1 MTRYFSKADLDRL
14 SQQHADLGDRY
25 SKLQDAI
32 LARTFKSARAQEYAR
47 QALGRRLDEMSRSIA
62 FVFEL
67 LPPEKEDIPERD
79 SRIAATMLLQSFFI
93 NVQGCLDNLAWI
105 WVYETGLE
113 DPDGGEMRR
122 GLVGLGRDYRYL
134 MKTFSDG
141 FRTYV
146 RGLKKWMKHISEF
159 RDTVAHRIPLYI
171 PPYIIDDKDVAEYNR
186 LGQEVNAAVSRG
198 DMEAYDT
205 LRKQQDALGKYR
217 PWMNHSPTEGSP
229 VCVFHPQILQDFVTI
244 DEITRKLFTEIDN
257 FKPTPKPASWWSR
270 LKSALARLRPGN
282 W

>member
-1 MTRYFSKADLDRL
+1 MTGYFPKEEVDRL
-14 SQQHADLGDRY
+14 NQRRADVETLF

-32 LARTFKSARAQEYAR
+32 LARTFKSGRAQEYAR
-47 QALGRRLDEMSRSIA
+47 QGLGRRLDEMSRSIA
-62 FVFEL
+62 FIFEL

-79 SRIAATMLLQSFFI
+79 DRIAATMLLQSFFI

-122 GLVGLGRDYRYL
+122 GYVGLGRDYRYL
-134 MKTFSDG
+134 MKTFSDS
-141 FRTYV
+141 FRTYI
-146 RGLKKWMKHISEF
+146 RGLKKWMKHVSEF

-171 PPYIIDDKDVAEYNR
+171 PPYIIDDKDIPEYDR
-186 LGQEVNAAVSRG
+186 LGQEVSAAVSRG
-198 DMEAYDT
+198 DMRAYDA

-217 PWMNHSPTEGSP
+217 PWMNHTPTEGSP
-229 VCVFHPQILQDFVTI
+229 VCVFHPQILQDFMTI
-244 DEITRKLFTEIDN
+244 EEITRKLFTEIDN
-257 FKPTPKPASWWSR
+257 FKPGSKPTGWWSR
-270 LKSALARLRPGN
+270 LKSMLARVWPGN